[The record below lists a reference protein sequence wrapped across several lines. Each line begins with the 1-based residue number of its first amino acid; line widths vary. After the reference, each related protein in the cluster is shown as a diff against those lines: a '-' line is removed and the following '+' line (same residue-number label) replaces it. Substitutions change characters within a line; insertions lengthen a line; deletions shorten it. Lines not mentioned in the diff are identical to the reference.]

1 MATTTAQL
9 NGLRAL
15 IRDLKYL
22 LAFLS
27 LIALAAVIFLASV
40 SKRVPT
46 DVIIGMM
53 LTLGLLFFGAL
64 MGWFVLLRDPRLRFL
79 FPGLLPVESRS
90 AVWVRRVLV
99 FLRLRPAR
107 AVAGAPPG
115 DGGLAG
121 AVELVDLRSRG
132 PRVRAPAGSAVA
144 LLEEGRAEPEPEPA
158 QQYVSMRLRDMRG
171 Q

>member
-46 DVIIGMM
+46 DVIIGIM

-64 MGWFVLLRDPRLRFL
+64 MGWVVLLRDPRLRFL
-79 FPGLLPVESRS
+79 FPGLLPVEI
-90 AVWVRRVLV
+90 

>member
-1 MATTTAQL
+1 MATTAQL
-9 NGLRAL
+9 NGLRDL

-99 FLRLRPAR
+99 FLRLRPAS
-107 AVAGAPPG
+107 AATGAPAG

-144 LLEEGRAEPEPEPA
+144 LLEEGRAGPEPELA

>member
-53 LTLGLLFFGAL
+53 LTLVLLFFGAL
-64 MGWFVLLRDPRLRFL
+64 MGWFVLLRDPRLRSL

-90 AVWVRRVLV
+90 AFWVRRVLGMCYS
-99 FLRLRPAR
+99 
-107 AVAGAPPG
+107 AGC
-115 DGGLAG
+115 
-121 AVELVDLRSRG
+121 RG
-132 PRVRAPAGSAVA
+132 
-144 LLEEGRAEPEPEPA
+144 
-158 QQYVSMRLRDMRG
+158 RDCC
-171 Q
+171 

>member
-99 FLRLRPAR
+99 FLRLRPAS
-107 AVAGAPPG
+107 AAAGAPAG

>member
-1 MATTTAQL
+1 MYL

-27 LIALAAVIFLASV
+27 LIALAAIIFSASV

-53 LTLGLLFFGAL
+53 LTLGLLFFGAP

-99 FLRLRPAR
+99 FLRLRPAP
-107 AVAGAPPG
+107 AAAGAPAG

-144 LLEEGRAEPEPEPA
+144 LLEEGRAKPEPEPA

>member
-1 MATTTAQL
+1 MATTAQL

-40 SKRVPT
+40 SKRVPI
-46 DVIIGMM
+46 DVIVGMM

-64 MGWFVLLRDPRLRFL
+64 MGWFVLLL
-79 FPGLLPVESRS
+79 
-90 AVWVRRVLV
+90 
-99 FLRLRPAR
+99 FLRLRPAP
-107 AVAGAPPG
+107 AAAGAPAG

>member
-99 FLRLRPAR
+99 FLRLRPAC
-107 AVAGAPPG
+107 AAAGAPAG

>member
-27 LIALAAVIFLASV
+27 LIALATVIFLASV

-79 FPGLLPVESRS
+79 FPGLLPVESRN

-107 AVAGAPPG
+107 AAAGAPPG

>member
-64 MGWFVLLRDPRLRFL
+64 M
-79 FPGLLPVESRS
+79 
-90 AVWVRRVLV
+90 V

>member
-1 MATTTAQL
+1 MATTAQL

-40 SKRVPT
+40 SKRVPI
-46 DVIIGMM
+46 DVIVGMM

-64 MGWFVLLRDPRLRFL
+64 M
-79 FPGLLPVESRS
+79 
-90 AVWVRRVLV
+90 
-99 FLRLRPAR
+99 
-107 AVAGAPPG
+107 
-115 DGGLAG
+115 
-121 AVELVDLRSRG
+121 ELVDLRSRG

>member
-1 MATTTAQL
+1 MSQL

-15 IRDLKYL
+15 IRDLKYS

-27 LIALAAVIFLASV
+27 LIALAAIIFSASV

-79 FPGLLPVESRS
+79 FPRLLPVESRS
-90 AVWVRRVLV
+90 AVW
-99 FLRLRPAR
+99 
-107 AVAGAPPG
+107 
-115 DGGLAG
+115 
-121 AVELVDLRSRG
+121 LVDLRSRG

-158 QQYVSMRLRDMRG
+158 QLYVSMRLRDMRG

>member
-1 MATTTAQL
+1 MATTAQL

-90 AVWVRRVLV
+90 AVWVRRVLGMCYS
-99 FLRLRPAR
+99 
-107 AVAGAPPG
+107 AGC
-115 DGGLAG
+115 
-121 AVELVDLRSRG
+121 RG
-132 PRVRAPAGSAVA
+132 
-144 LLEEGRAEPEPEPA
+144 
-158 QQYVSMRLRDMRG
+158 RDEC
-171 Q
+171 

>member
-1 MATTTAQL
+1 MW
-9 NGLRAL
+9 
-15 IRDLKYL
+15 
-22 LAFLS
+22 S
-27 LIALAAVIFLASV
+27 
-40 SKRVPT
+40 
-46 DVIIGMM
+46 
-53 LTLGLLFFGAL
+53 
-64 MGWFVLLRDPRLRFL
+64 FV
-79 FPGLLPVESRS
+79 
-90 AVWVRRVLV
+90 V

-107 AVAGAPPG
+107 AAAGAPAG

-132 PRVRAPAGSAVA
+132 PRDRAPAGSAVA

>member
-46 DVIIGMM
+46 DVIIGIM
-53 LTLGLLFFGAL
+53 LTLSLLFFGAL

-90 AVWVRRVLV
+90 AVWVRRVLGMCYS
-99 FLRLRPAR
+99 
-107 AVAGAPPG
+107 AGC
-115 DGGLAG
+115 
-121 AVELVDLRSRG
+121 RG
-132 PRVRAPAGSAVA
+132 RNGC
-144 LLEEGRAEPEPEPA
+144 
-158 QQYVSMRLRDMRG
+158 
-171 Q
+171 

>member
-1 MATTTAQL
+1 MATTARL

-27 LIALAAVIFLASV
+27 LIALASIIFLASAN
-40 SKRVPT
+40 KRVPT

-53 LTLGLLFFGAL
+53 LTLGLLFFDAL
-64 MGWFVLLRDPRLRFL
+64 M
-79 FPGLLPVESRS
+79 
-90 AVWVRRVLV
+90 V

-107 AVAGAPPG
+107 AAAGAPAG
-115 DGGLAG
+115 DGVLAG
-121 AVELVDLRSRG
+121 AVELVDLCSRG

-144 LLEEGRAEPEPEPA
+144 LPEEGRADPEPEPA

>member
-64 MGWFVLLRDPRLRFL
+64 MGWFGKEWMLMWSFV
-79 FPGLLPVESRS
+79 
-90 AVWVRRVLV
+90 V

-107 AVAGAPPG
+107 AAAGAPAG

>member
-1 MATTTAQL
+1 MLSLDVKTLLQSLITTKATTTAQL

-40 SKRVPT
+40 CKRVPT

-90 AVWVRRVLV
+90 AVWVRRVL
-99 FLRLRPAR
+99 
-107 AVAGAPPG
+107 
-115 DGGLAG
+115 
-121 AVELVDLRSRG
+121 ELVDLRSRG
-132 PRVRAPAGSAVA
+132 PRVRTPAGSAVA

>member
-107 AVAGAPPG
+107 VVGGAPAG
-115 DGGLAG
+115 DGGFAG